1 MSLHTILGAGGSIS
15 NYLVPI
21 LLENKEQVRLVSRS
35 QKNIEGTENIIAD
48 LTNAEQTKKAV
59 EGSSV
64 VYLLVGLEYSIKAW
78 KEQWPVI
85 MTNVINAC
93 SEANAKLIFFD
104 NVYMYGTVHGAMTE
118 ETAFNACSRKGEVRV
133 AIANQLLHA
142 MKTKKVNALIARSAD
157 FYGPGS
163 DKTGMVNI
171 TVFQNLAKNKT
182 AQCLVDANKP
192 HSFTYVPD
200 AAKAL
205 YLLAKDDTAFNQT
218 WHLPTRSN
226 PLTGKQ
232 FIELAAKEFN
242 RLPKFMVFPK
252 WMIKVSGLFMPIMKE
267 MYEMLYQ
274 NELAYVF
281 DSTKFEK
288 HFHFTPTSYED
299 GIKATAQY
307 YLKK

>member
-15 NYLVPI
+15 NYLVPV

-35 QKNIEGTENIIAD
+35 QKNITGTENIVAD
-48 LTNAEQTKKAV
+48 LTNAAQTTNAV
-59 EGSSV
+59 KGSSV
-64 VYLLVGLEYSIKAW
+64 VYLLVGLEYNIKAW

-104 NVYMYGTVHGAMTE
+104 NVYMYGKVHGAMTE
-118 ETAFNACSRKGEVRV
+118 ETAFNPCSRKGEVRV
-133 AIANQLLHA
+133 AIATQLLNA

-157 FYGPGS
+157 FYGPGG
-163 DKTGMVNI
+163 DKTSAANIMVF
-171 TVFQNLAKNKT
+171 TNLAKKKT
-182 AQCLVDANKP
+182 SQCLVNANQP
-192 HSFTYVPD
+192 HSFTYIPD

-205 YLLAKDDTAFNQT
+205 YLLAKDETAFNQT

-242 RLPKFMVFPK
+242 QPPKFMVFPK
-252 WMIKVSGLFMPIMKE
+252 WMINVLGLFMPVMKE

-274 NELAYVF
+274 NELAYIF
-281 DSTKFEK
+281 DSTKFENY
-288 HFHFTPTSYED
+288 FHFIPTSYED
-299 GIKATAQY
+299 GIKATAEY